1 MVYIEK
7 YYPLALAILITFLF
21 IDFQPRLQDVD
32 EMVKKLLDAALAISG
47 ALLGFLLTILTI
59 INTIETRRM
68 QFVRDS
74 GHLPDLNRY
83 LKVALYSN
91 IASISIYFL
100 LPVLSTFDG
109 WKVYKTSIYAALVF
123 IVAFTWIVNIRFS
136 KVFIKLLTDPEPKS

>member
-1 MVYIEK
+1 MKYVEK
-7 YYPLALAILITFLF
+7 YYPLVLSVILTVLF
-21 IDFQPRLQDVD
+21 CRFQHRLESVD
-32 EMVKKLLDAALAISG
+32 EMVKKLLDAALAVSG

-74 GHLPDLNRY
+74 GNLPLLNRY

-91 IASISIYFL
+91 IASISIYFI
-100 LPVLSTFDG
+100 LPALSTFHE
-109 WKVYKTSIYAALVF
+109 WQKYKVGIYAILVF

-136 KVFIKLLTDPEPKS
+136 SVFIKLLTDPEMK